1 MTQFGEISI
10 VNSHPFSKGKNGF
23 QISPLVQEKIVYV
36 GQMDCYENCSEVLEK
51 LSGVQIGATQ
61 IYRVTDMYGE
71 GAEEVVNAERTLSP
85 LKPGEV
91 LYAQADGSMVLTRE
105 EGWKEVKVGRLFKS
119 SDCIH
124 AGSKQGWISNSQY
137 VAHLGNSKDFTAAMD
152 NLLESFGKLDNRLIF
167 ISDGATWIK
176 NWIEDAFP
184 QAISILDYYHAC
196 EHLHEFSSSFF
207 KNKDVEQK
215 WTKQQKDLLL
225 KSQVQE
231 VIKNIQALA
240 GSKNKEAEKLI
251 AYYQTNKDRMNYQHY
266 KQIGCGIIGSG
277 AIESAHRTVIQKRM
291 KLSGQRWSKKGAQ
304 NMLNLR
310 VINKNQQWSKIIE
323 MSKYGFK
330 ATG

>member
-1 MTQFGEISI
+1 LTQFGEISI
-10 VNSHPFSKGKNGF
+10 ANTHPFSKGKNGF
-23 QISPLVQEKIVYV
+23 QISPLVQEKMVYV

-51 LSGVQIGATQ
+51 LGGVQVGATQ
-61 IYRVTDMYGE
+61 IYRLTDVYGKGVE
-71 GAEEVVNAERTLSP
+71 DIVNAERTLSP
-85 LKPGEV
+85 LKPDEV

-105 EGWKEVKVGRLFKS
+105 EGWKEVKVGRFFKS
-119 SDCIH
+119 NDCIH

-137 VAHLGNSKDFTAAMD
+137 VAHLGNSKDFTGKMD

-196 EHLHEFSSSFF
+196 EHLHEFSSSVF
-207 KNKDVEQK
+207 KNKDVEEK
-215 WTKQQKDLLL
+215 WTTQQKELLL
-225 KSQVQE
+225 KSQVLE
-231 VIKNIQALA
+231 VIKNIQALS
-240 GSKNKEAEKLI
+240 GNKNKEAEKLI
-251 AYYQTNKDRMNYQHY
+251 AYYQTNKDRMEYQHY
-266 KQIGCGIIGSG
+266 RQIGCGIIGSG

-291 KLSGQRWSKKGAQ
+291 KLSGQRWSRQGAQ

>member
-1 MTQFGEISI
+1 MI
-10 VNSHPFSKGKNGF
+10 
-23 QISPLVQEKIVYV
+23 YV

-51 LSGVQIGATQ
+51 LAKVQVGATQ
-61 IYRVTDMYGE
+61 IYRLTDLYGKGVE
-71 GAEEVVNAERTLSP
+71 NKVNAERTLTP
-85 LKPGEV
+85 LKPNEV
-91 LYAQADGSMVLTRE
+91 LYTQADGSMVLTRE
-105 EGWKEVKVGRLFKS
+105 EGWKEVKVGRFFKS

-124 AGSKQGWISNSQY
+124 ADSKQGWISNSQY
-137 VAHLGNSKDFTAAMD
+137 VAHLGSSKDFTGTMD
-152 NLLESFGKLDNRLIF
+152 TLLESFGKLDNRLIF

-184 QAISILDYYHAC
+184 KALSILDYYHAC
-196 EHLHEFSSSFF
+196 EHLHQFSSNFF
-207 KNKDVEQK
+207 KDKDAEQK
-215 WTKQQKDLLL
+215 WTSQQKELLL
-225 KSQVQE
+225 KSQVLE
-231 VIKNIQALA
+231 VVKNIKTLA
-240 GSKNKEAEKLI
+240 GNKNKDAEKLI
-251 AYYQTNKDRMNYQHY
+251 AYYQANEDRMDYEHY

-291 KLSGQRWSKKGAQ
+291 KLSGQRWSRRGAQ